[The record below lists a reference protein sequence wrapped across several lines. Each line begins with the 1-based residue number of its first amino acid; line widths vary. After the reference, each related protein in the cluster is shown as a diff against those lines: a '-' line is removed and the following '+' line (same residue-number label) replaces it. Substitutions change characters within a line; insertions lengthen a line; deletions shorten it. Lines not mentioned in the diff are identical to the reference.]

1 MCSHVYCLSP
11 PILLPNHCFSC
22 STCVFLITPVCLP
35 IYPPGVC
42 SPVLIRC
49 LTSCVYVE
57 CTQLSGF
64 CSSLFYFIIK
74 KTHLPEFDSSPSSL
88 QLIPDTGSKDQVF
101 YSNFCS
107 KTCLSKFSTI
117 VAHYD
122 KTVNEKHNHKTKV
135 DPNIEILTLMSFQTK
150 NKVSSGL
157 LHCVFLLI
165 TAINYKMI
173 IRSKVTGKDDKL

>member
-1 MCSHVYCLSP
+1 MSIVCPLPSCYLIIVSVAP
-11 PILLPNHCFSC
+11 PVSSSLPPFVSLFILR
-22 STCVFLITPVCLP
+22 
-35 IYPPGVC
+35 G
-42 SPVLIRC
+42 
-49 LTSCVYVE
+49 
-57 CTQLSGF
+57 GF
-64 CSSLFYFIIK
+64 CSSLFHFIIK

-173 IRSKVTGKDDKL
+173 IRSRSLGKMTNLIIIKSNYS